1 MDDHQS
7 DRYGMNDWVPPDWV
21 KAAIDHVDQ
30 GRIKEAL
37 ALITE
42 AQVGDAIQSTSMP
55 EKGVLIVVLARLLRR
70 LSKMGR
76 AESLLKQLLLVTP
89 DNVPV
94 INEMANILVDQG
106 KIAEAVKY
114 QTRAMEI
121 TPNEPKLWGNLG
133 MNLVRLGQTEKGI
146 SLLKEAVDKMPHD
159 TPLWSTLLLYMHYAQ
174 DIDRADLYEAARKW
188 ASLNVPSRL
197 VHEDHDRVL
206 DPNRKLRIGYIS
218 PDFRDHSVTFFF
230 EPLIDG
236 HDRDAVALY
245 GYGHVATPDHIT
257 ERLKDKFDVYR
268 PVYGLDSKTT
278 AEIINRDCIDILV
291 DLAGHAG
298 GEGIYAMAHKPAPI
312 QVTWLG
318 YPDTTGLSQIDYRFT
333 DVNADPPGSEAFYT
347 EELVHLPGCF
357 LCYGPGDVAPP
368 VSTLPCEQRG
378 YVTFGSFSNSA
389 KLNDMTIELWS
400 KILQGTPDSRL
411 LLKFKSGQFDEVRA
425 MYVSRFAEHG
435 ISEDRILTSGWMPSP
450 AHLALYHQVDIALD
464 TFPYNGTATTCQAL
478 LMGVPVISLAGEHH
492 MSRVGL
498 SLLKN
503 LGLDFFVA
511 STPQE
516 YVSKAVVLA
525 GQTESLSKIRLS
537 MRRRLASSG
546 LCQHLEF
553 AGKVEQAYRTMWH
566 RYCQQKGGTLDQ
578 NTSETRRNLQMGLKK

>member
-1 MDDHQS
+1 
-7 DRYGMNDWVPPDWV
+7 MNDWIPPAWI
-21 KAAIDHVDQ
+21 KAAINHVDQ
-30 GRIKEAL
+30 GRTKEAL
-37 ALITE
+37 ALITD
-42 AQVGDAIQSTSMP
+42 AQVESAIQSTSMP
-55 EKGVLIVVLARLLRR
+55 EKGVLMVVLARALRR

-76 AESLLKQLLLVTP
+76 AEALLKQLLLVTP

-94 INEMANILVDQG
+94 INDMANILVDQG

-146 SLLKEAVDKMPHD
+146 FLLKEAVEKMPHD
-159 TPLWSTLLLYMHYAQ
+159 NPLWSTLLLYMHYAQ
-174 DIDRADLYEAARKW
+174 DIDRTDLYEAARKW
-188 ASLNVPSRL
+188 ASANASSRL
-197 VHEDHDRVL
+197 IHEDHDRVL

-236 HDRDAVALY
+236 HNRDEVALY
-245 GYGHVATPDHIT
+245 GYGNVATPDPIT

-278 AEIINRDCIDILV
+278 ADIINQDCIDILV

-298 GEGIYAMAHKPAPI
+298 GEGIYAMARKPAPI

-318 YPDTTGLSQIDYRFT
+318 YPDTTGLSQIDYRLT
-333 DVNADPPGSEAFYT
+333 DLIADPPGSEAFYT
-347 EELVHLPGCF
+347 EELFHLPECF

-368 VSTLPCEQRG
+368 VSALPCEQRG

-389 KLNDMTIELWS
+389 KLNELTIELWS
-400 KILQGTPDSRL
+400 KILRDTPNSKL
-411 LLKFKSGQFDEVRA
+411 LLKFKSGQFDEVKA
-425 MYVSRFAEHG
+425 LYVNRFAEYG
-435 ISEDRILTSGWMPSP
+435 ISEDRLLTSGWMPSP

-478 LMGVPVISLAGEHH
+478 LMGVPVVSLAGEHH

-503 LGLDFFVA
+503 IGLDFFVA

-525 GQTESLSKIRLS
+525 GQTESLSKIRSS
-537 MRRRLASSG
+537 MRRRLASSN
-546 LCQHLEF
+546 LCQNTEF
-553 AGKVEQAYRTMWH
+553 AEKMEQAYRTMWH
-566 RYCQQKGGTLDQ
+566 RYCTQKGALGQ
-578 NTSETRRNLQMGLKK
+578 NTTEITRDLKMDLKK